1 MVQTQP
7 DTTKPDTAE
16 PGTTQPGT
24 HFFIAAIALAV
35 TIWPIGFNLGAFGTI
50 FFDRLLEIW
59 AISIAALLAGLLV
72 DRGRDQDVLSRTDQI
87 LLALPSLWLLT
98 TMLHFEEGGGLMR
111 VLNDALMFMTAFFSV
126 PHIIRIV
133 MPIAMPEVM
142 AVRGRRQTLNL
153 LVLTVAIAVAS
164 FAIGYRN
171 DLFMTCEDFKVS
183 GNDLPTN
190 CRPTDTRYERGTF
203 RLPQ

>member
-1 MVQTQP
+1 MAQTQP
-7 DTTKPDTAE
+7 DTTE
-16 PGTTQPGT
+16 PGT
-24 HFFIAAIALAV
+24 HFFIAAIVLAV

-59 AISIAALLAGLLV
+59 AISAAALLAGILV
-72 DRGRDQDVLSRTDQI
+72 DRRRSHPFLSRTDQL
-87 LLALPSLWLLT
+87 LLAMPSLWLLT
-98 TMLHFEEGGGLMR
+98 TMLRFEEGGAFPR
-111 VLNDALMFMTAFFSV
+111 FLNDALMFATAFFSV

-133 MPIAMPEVM
+133 MPIAMPEVA

-153 LVLTVAIAVAS
+153 LVLTLVISAAS

-171 DLFMTCEDFKVS
+171 DLFMTCADFKVA

-190 CRPTDTRYERGTF
+190 CRKGGTQYQHGTF
-203 RLPQ
+203 ALPD

>member
-1 MVQTQP
+1 MAQTQSE
-7 DTTKPDTAE
+7 KA
-16 PGTTQPGT
+16 QPGT
-24 HFFIAAIALAV
+24 HFFIAAIVLAV

-50 FFDRLLEIW
+50 FFDKLLEIW

-72 DRGRDQDVLSRTDQI
+72 DRVRDNDVLSRTDQI

-98 TMLHFEEGGGLMR
+98 TMLRFEEGGAALR
-111 VLNDALMFMTAFFSV
+111 WLNDALMFATAFFSV

-133 MPIAMPEVM
+133 MPIALPEVM
-142 AVRGRRQTLNL
+142 AVRGKRQTLNL
-153 LVLTVAIAVAS
+153 LVLTLVISAAS

-171 DLFMTCEDFKVS
+171 DLFMTCADFKVS

-190 CRPTDTRYERGTF
+190 CRQTDAHYEHGTF

>member
-1 MVQTQP
+1 MAQTEP
-7 DTTKPDTAE
+7 DK
-16 PGTTQPGT
+16 TQPGT

-59 AISIAALLAGLLV
+59 AISAAALLAGLLV
-72 DRGRDQDVLSRTDQI
+72 DRVRDQDILSHTDRL

-98 TMLHFEEGGGLMR
+98 TMLRFEEGGAAAR
-111 VLNDALMFMTAFFSV
+111 FLNDALMFATAFFSV

-133 MPIAMPEVM
+133 LPIAMPEVV

-153 LVLTVAIAVAS
+153 LMLTLIISVAS

-183 GNDLPTN
+183 SNDLPTN
-190 CRPTDTRYERGTF
+190 CRKGGTQYQHGTF
-203 RLPQ
+203 ALPD